1 MYSIGIYIFVLGMLI
16 AAIFHKKARKMV
28 VGIGQT
34 YILLRRH
41 IKKGDRVVWF
51 HAASLGEFEQGR
63 PLMERLRKE
72 CPEYKIL
79 LTFFSPSGYE
89 VRKDYEG
96 ADLVCYLP
104 FDTPGN
110 ALSFLRL
117 AHPEIAIFIKYEF
130 WTNYLVLCRLKGIK
144 TYSVSSIFRPDQYF
158 FKWHMFGKYP
168 TLKPLRQFNHLFVQN
183 ESSKK
188 LLGEYGIKNV
198 TVVGDTRLD
207 RVIAIKDAAAPLPL
221 VERFVGDAPC
231 FIAGSSWGPDEEIY
245 IPYFAKHKDWK
256 LIIAPHVIS
265 ETHLKDIEKLL
276 DDNGFSHVRY
286 TELEAT
292 PAPSLTSDPSP
303 VSPRGEADT
312 LPLAKD
318 TTPPLGEVREGSGSG
333 SALIINC
340 FGKLSSIYRYGKV
353 ALVGGGFGVGI
364 HNVPEAAVYGIPV
377 LFGPNNQKF
386 REAQALKACR
396 GSFEYQDDAT
406 FAALMD
412 NFINNPEAL
421 KKAGEAAGNY
431 INANAGAADKC
442 FTAIF
447 KK

>member
-1 MYSIGIYIFVLGMLI
+1 MYTIGIYIFVLGMLI

-34 YILLRRH
+34 YLLLRRH
-41 IKKGDRVVWF
+41 IKKTDRVVWF

-63 PLMERLRKE
+63 PLMERLRVE
-72 CPEYKIL
+72 HPEYKIL

-110 ALSFLRL
+110 ALSFIRL

-130 WTNYLVLCRLKGIK
+130 WTNYLITCRRKGIK

-168 TLKPLRQFNHLFVQN
+168 TLKPLRQFDHLFVQN

-188 LLGEYGIKNV
+188 LLAEHGINCV

-221 VERFVGDAPC
+221 VEQFAGDAPC

-245 IPYFAKHKDWK
+245 IPYFGKHKDWK

-276 DDNGFSHVRY
+276 DDNGISHLRY
-286 TELEAT
+286 TELEK
-292 PAPSLTSDPSP
+292 
-303 VSPRGEADT
+303 GEST
-312 LPLAKD
+312 LS
-318 TTPPLGEVREGSGSG
+318 TELG
-333 SALIINC
+333 ALIVNC

-377 LFGPNNQKF
+377 IFGPNNEKF
-386 REAQALKACR
+386 REAQALKACG
-396 GSFEYQDDAT
+396 GSFEYQDAES
-406 FAALMD
+406 FAAIMD
-412 NFINNPEAL
+412 KFITSPADL
-421 KKAGEAAGNY
+421 QKAGQAAGGY

-442 FTAIF
+442 FNAIF
-447 KK
+447 N

>member
-1 MYSIGIYIFVLGMLI
+1 MYTIGIYIFVLGMLI

-34 YILLRRH
+34 YLLLRRH
-41 IKKGDRVVWF
+41 IKKTDRVVWF

-63 PLMERLRKE
+63 PLMERLRIE
-72 CPEYKIL
+72 HPEYKIL

-130 WTNYLVLCRLKGIK
+130 WTNYLITCRRKGIK
-144 TYSVSSIFRPDQYF
+144 IYSVSSIFRPDQYF

-168 TLKPLRQFNHLFVQN
+168 TLKPLRQFDHLFVQN

-188 LLGEYGIKNV
+188 LLADFGINCV

-207 RVIAIKDAAAPLPL
+207 RVIAIKNAAAPLPL
-221 VERFVGDAPC
+221 VEQFAGDSPC

-245 IPYFAKHKDWK
+245 IPYFAQHKDWK

-265 ETHLKDIEKLL
+265 ETHLKEIEALL
-276 DDNGFSHVRY
+276 NDNGITHVRY
-286 TELEAT
+286 TQLEKNEV
-292 PAPSLTSDPSP
+292 P
-303 VSPRGEADT
+303 VSS
-312 LPLAKD
+312 
-318 TTPPLGEVREGSGSG
+318 EVG
-333 SALIINC
+333 ALIVNC

-386 REAQALKACR
+386 REAQALKACG
-396 GSFEYQDDAT
+396 GSFEYQDNAS

-421 KKAGEAAGNY
+421 KKAGDAADGY
-431 INANAGAADKC
+431 INANAGATDKC
-442 FTAIF
+442 FNAIF
-447 KK
+447 N

>member
-1 MYSIGIYIFVLGMLI
+1 MYTLGIYIFVLGMLI

-28 VGIGQT
+28 VGISQT
-34 YILLRRH
+34 YLLLRRH
-41 IKKGDRVVWF
+41 IKKTDRVVWF

-63 PLMERLRKE
+63 PLMERLRVE
-72 CPEYKIL
+72 HPEYKIL
-79 LTFFSPSGYE
+79 LTFYSPSGYE

-130 WTNYLVLCRLKGIK
+130 WTNYLITCRRKGVK

-168 TLKPLRQFNHLFVQN
+168 TLKPLRQFDHLFVQN

-188 LLGEYGIKNV
+188 LLADYGINCV

-207 RVIAIKDAAAPLPL
+207 RVIAIKNAAAPLPL
-221 VERFVGDAPC
+221 VEQFAGNSPC

-245 IPYFAKHKDWK
+245 IPYFSKHKDWK

-276 DDNGFSHVRY
+276 DDNGISHLRY
-286 TELEAT
+286 TELEK
-292 PAPSLTSDPSP
+292 
-303 VSPRGEADT
+303 GEST
-312 LPLAKD
+312 LS
-318 TTPPLGEVREGSGSG
+318 TELG
-333 SALIINC
+333 ALIVNC

-377 LFGPNNQKF
+377 IFGPNNEKF
-386 REAQALKACR
+386 REAQALKACG
-396 GSFEYQDDAT
+396 GSFEYQDAES
-406 FAALMD
+406 FAAIMD
-412 NFINNPEAL
+412 KFITSPADL
-421 KKAGEAAGNY
+421 QKAGQAAGGY

-442 FTAIF
+442 FNAIF
-447 KK
+447 N

>member
-16 AAIFHKKARKMV
+16 ASLFHKKARKMV
-28 VGIGQT
+28 VGISQT
-34 YILLRRH
+34 YLLLRRH
-41 IKKGDRVVWF
+41 IKKTDRVVWF

-63 PLMERLRKE
+63 PLMERLRRE

-79 LTFFSPSGYE
+79 LTFYSPSGYE

-130 WTNYLVLCRLKGIK
+130 WTNYLVTCHYKGIK

-188 LLGEYGIKNV
+188 LLAEYGITNV

-221 VERFVGDAPC
+221 VEQFAGDAPC

-276 DDNGFSHVRY
+276 EDNGFKSIRY
-286 TELEAT
+286 TALEKGEKMPAT
-292 PAPSLTSDPSP
+292 ET
-303 VSPRGEADT
+303 
-312 LPLAKD
+312 
-318 TTPPLGEVREGSGSG
+318 EGQ
-333 SALIINC
+333 ALIINC

-377 LFGPNNQKF
+377 LFGPNNEKF
-386 REAQALKACR
+386 REAQALKACG
-396 GSFEYQDDAT
+396 GSFEYQDDAS

-421 KKAGEAAGNY
+421 QKAGEAAGSY

-442 FTAIF
+442 FNAIF
-447 KK
+447 K

>member
-1 MYSIGIYIFVLGMLI
+1 MYTIGIYIFVLGMLI

-34 YILLRRH
+34 YLLLRRH
-41 IKKGDRVVWF
+41 IKNTDRVVWF

-63 PLMERLRKE
+63 PLMERLRVE
-72 CPEYKIL
+72 HPEYKIL
-79 LTFFSPSGYE
+79 LTFYSPSGYE

-110 ALSFLRL
+110 ALSFIRL

-130 WTNYLVLCRLKGIK
+130 WTNYLITCRRKGIK

-168 TLKPLRQFNHLFVQN
+168 TLKPLRQFDHLFVQN

-188 LLGEYGIKNV
+188 LLAEHGINCV

-221 VERFVGDAPC
+221 VEKFAGNSPC

-245 IPYFAKHKDWK
+245 IPYFGKHKDWK

-276 DDNGFSHVRY
+276 DDNGFKSVRY
-286 TELEAT
+286 TEIEDGT
-292 PAPSLTSDPSP
+292 QS
-303 VSPRGEADT
+303 GEGA
-312 LPLAKD
+312 
-318 TTPPLGEVREGSGSG
+318 
-333 SALIINC
+333 SALIVNC

-386 REAQALKACR
+386 REAQALKACG
-396 GSFEYQDDAT
+396 GSFEYQDDAS

-412 NFINNPEAL
+412 NFINNPETL
-421 KKAGEAAGNY
+421 QKAGQAAGNY

-442 FTAIF
+442 FNAIF
-447 KK
+447 N

>member
-1 MYSIGIYIFVLGMLI
+1 MYTIGIYIYVLGMLI
-16 AAIFHKKARKMV
+16 ASLFHKKARKMV
-28 VGIGQT
+28 VGISQT
-34 YILLRRH
+34 YLLLRRH
-41 IKKGDRVVWF
+41 IKKTDRVVWF

-110 ALSFLRL
+110 AFSFLRL

-130 WTNYLVLCRLKGIK
+130 WPNYLITCRYKGIK

-158 FKWHMFGKYP
+158 FKWHMFGKHP
-168 TLKPLRQFNHLFVQN
+168 TLKPLRQFDHLFVQN

-188 LLGEYGIKNV
+188 LLADYGINNV

-207 RVIAIKDAAAPLPL
+207 RVIAIKNAAAPLPL
-221 VERFVGDAPC
+221 VEDFAGDAPC

-265 ETHLKDIEKLL
+265 ETHLKEIEMLL
-276 DDNGFSHVRY
+276 KDNGFKYIRY
-286 TELEAT
+286 TELEKGEKMPAT
-292 PAPSLTSDPSP
+292 
-303 VSPRGEADT
+303 EA
-312 LPLAKD
+312 
-318 TTPPLGEVREGSGSG
+318 EGQ
-333 SALIINC
+333 ALIINC

-377 LFGPNNQKF
+377 LFGPNNEKF
-386 REAQALKACR
+386 REAQALKACG
-396 GSFEYQDDAT
+396 GSFEYQDDAS

-412 NFINNPEAL
+412 NFITNPEAL
-421 KKAGEAAGNY
+421 QKAGEAAGGY

-442 FTAIF
+442 FNAIF
-447 KK
+447 KQK

>member
-1 MYSIGIYIFVLGMLI
+1 MYTIGIYIFVLGMLI

-28 VGIGQT
+28 MGIGQT
-34 YILLRRH
+34 YLLLRRH
-41 IKKGDRVVWF
+41 IKKTDRVVWF

-63 PLMERLRKE
+63 PLMERLRVE
-72 CPEYKIL
+72 HPEYKIL
-79 LTFFSPSGYE
+79 LTFYSPSGYE

-110 ALSFLRL
+110 AFSFLRL

-130 WTNYLVLCRLKGIK
+130 WTNYLITCRRKGIK
-144 TYSVSSIFRPDQYF
+144 IYSVSSIFRPDQYF
-158 FKWHMFGKYP
+158 FKWHIFGKYP
-168 TLKPLRQFNHLFVQN
+168 AIKPLRQFDHLFVQN

-188 LLGEYGIKNV
+188 LLADSGINCV

-207 RVIAIKDAAAPLPL
+207 RVIAIKNAAAPLPL
-221 VERFVGDAPC
+221 VEQFAGDSPC

-245 IPYFAKHKDWK
+245 IPYFAQHKDWK

-265 ETHLKDIEKLL
+265 ETHLKEIEALL
-276 DDNGFSHVRY
+276 NDNGITHVRY
-286 TELEAT
+286 TQLEKNEV
-292 PAPSLTSDPSP
+292 P
-303 VSPRGEADT
+303 VSS
-312 LPLAKD
+312 
-318 TTPPLGEVREGSGSG
+318 EVG
-333 SALIINC
+333 ALIVNC

-353 ALVGGGFGVGI
+353 ALVGGGFGMGI

-386 REAQALKACR
+386 REAQALKACG
-396 GSFEYQDDAT
+396 GSFEYQDNAS

-421 KKAGEAAGNY
+421 KKAGDAADGY
-431 INANAGAADKC
+431 INANAGATDKC
-442 FTAIF
+442 FNAIF
-447 KK
+447 N

>member
-1 MYSIGIYIFVLGMLI
+1 MMI
-16 AAIFHKKARKMV
+16 ASIFHKKARKMV
-28 VGIGQT
+28 VGIPQT
-34 YILLRRH
+34 YLLLRRH
-41 IKKGDRVVWF
+41 IKKTDRVVWF

-63 PLMERLRKE
+63 PLMERLRTE

-130 WTNYLVLCRLKGIK
+130 WLNYLLICRRKGIK

-158 FKWHMFGKYP
+158 FKWHLFGKYP
-168 TLKPLRQFNHLFVQN
+168 ALKAIRQFNHLFVQN
-183 ESSKK
+183 ERSKN
-188 LLGEYGIKNV
+188 LLVEHGIENV

-221 VERFVGDAPC
+221 VEQFADDAPC

-245 IPYFAKHKDWK
+245 IPYFAQHKDWK

-276 DDNGFSHVRY
+276 EDNGFKSIRY
-286 TELEAT
+286 TELEKGGQMPAT
-292 PAPSLTSDPSP
+292 SET
-303 VSPRGEADT
+303 
-312 LPLAKD
+312 
-318 TTPPLGEVREGSGSG
+318 EGQ
-333 SALIINC
+333 ALIVNC

-377 LFGPNNQKF
+377 LFGPNNEKF
-386 REAQALKACR
+386 REAQALKACG
-396 GSFEYQDDAT
+396 GSFEYQDDAS

-421 KKAGEAAGNY
+421 KKAGEAAGGY

-442 FTAIF
+442 FNAIF
-447 KK
+447 H

>member
-1 MYSIGIYIFVLGMLI
+1 MYTIGIYIFVLCMLI

-34 YILLRRH
+34 YLLLRRH
-41 IKKGDRVVWF
+41 IKNTDRVVWF

-63 PLMERLRKE
+63 PLMERLRVE
-72 CPEYKIL
+72 HPEYKIL
-79 LTFFSPSGYE
+79 LTFYSPSGYE

-110 ALSFLRL
+110 ALSFIRL

-130 WTNYLVLCRLKGIK
+130 WTNYLITCRRKGIK

-168 TLKPLRQFNHLFVQN
+168 TLKPLRQFDHLFVQN

-188 LLGEYGIKNV
+188 LLAEYGINCV

-207 RVIAIKDAAAPLPL
+207 RVIAIKNAAAPLPL
-221 VERFVGDAPC
+221 VEKFAGNSPC

-245 IPYFAKHKDWK
+245 IPYFGKHKDWK

-276 DDNGFSHVRY
+276 DDNGFKSVRY
-286 TELEAT
+286 TEIEDGT
-292 PAPSLTSDPSP
+292 QS
-303 VSPRGEADT
+303 GEGA
-312 LPLAKD
+312 
-318 TTPPLGEVREGSGSG
+318 
-333 SALIINC
+333 SALIVNC

-386 REAQALKACR
+386 REAQALKACG
-396 GSFEYQDDAT
+396 GSFEYQDDAS

-412 NFINNPEAL
+412 NFINNPETL
-421 KKAGEAAGNY
+421 QKAGQAAGNY

-442 FTAIF
+442 FNAIF
-447 KK
+447 N

>member
-1 MYSIGIYIFVLGMLI
+1 MYTIGIYIFVLGMLI

-34 YILLRRH
+34 YLLLRRH
-41 IKKGDRVVWF
+41 IKKTDRVVWF

-63 PLMERLRKE
+63 PLMERLRVE
-72 CPEYKIL
+72 HPEYKIL
-79 LTFFSPSGYE
+79 LTFYSPSGYE

-130 WTNYLVLCRLKGIK
+130 WTNYLITCRRKGIK
-144 TYSVSSIFRPDQYF
+144 IYSVSSIFRPDQYF
-158 FKWHMFGKYP
+158 FKWHMFGKYD
-168 TLKPLRQFNHLFVQN
+168 HLFVQN

-188 LLGEYGIKNV
+188 LLADYGINCV

-207 RVIAIKDAAAPLPL
+207 RVIAIKNAAAPLPL
-221 VERFVGDAPC
+221 VEQFAGDSPC

-245 IPYFAKHKDWK
+245 IPYFAQHKDWK

-265 ETHLKDIEKLL
+265 ETHLKEIEALL
-276 DDNGFSHVRY
+276 NDNGITHVRY
-286 TELEAT
+286 TQLEKNEV
-292 PAPSLTSDPSP
+292 P
-303 VSPRGEADT
+303 VSS
-312 LPLAKD
+312 
-318 TTPPLGEVREGSGSG
+318 EVG
-333 SALIINC
+333 ALIVNC

-386 REAQALKACR
+386 REAQALKACG
-396 GSFEYQDDAT
+396 GSFEYQDNAS

-421 KKAGEAAGNY
+421 KKAGDAADGY
-431 INANAGAADKC
+431 INANAGATDKC
-442 FTAIF
+442 FNAIF
-447 KK
+447 N

>member
-1 MYSIGIYIFVLGMLI
+1 MYTLGIYIFVLGMLI

-28 VGIGQT
+28 MGISQT
-34 YILLRRH
+34 YLLLRRH
-41 IKKGDRVVWF
+41 IKKTDRVVWF

-63 PLMERLRKE
+63 PLMERLRVE
-72 CPEYKIL
+72 HPEYKIL
-79 LTFFSPSGYE
+79 LTFYSPSGYE

-130 WTNYLVLCRLKGIK
+130 WTNYLITCRRKGVK

-168 TLKPLRQFNHLFVQN
+168 TLKPLRQFDHLFVQN

-188 LLGEYGIKNV
+188 LLADYGINCV

-207 RVIAIKDAAAPLPL
+207 RVIAIKNAAAPLPL
-221 VERFVGDAPC
+221 VEQFAGNSPC

-276 DDNGFSHVRY
+276 DDNGFKSVRY
-286 TELEAT
+286 TEIEKGT
-292 PAPSLTSDPSP
+292 QS
-303 VSPRGEADT
+303 GEGA
-312 LPLAKD
+312 
-318 TTPPLGEVREGSGSG
+318 
-333 SALIINC
+333 SALIVNC

-377 LFGPNNQKF
+377 IFGPNNQKF
-386 REAQALKACR
+386 REAQALKACG
-396 GSFEYQDDAT
+396 GSFEYQDDAS

-412 NFINNPEAL
+412 NFINNPETL
-421 KKAGEAAGNY
+421 QKAGEAAGGY
-431 INANAGAADKC
+431 INSNAGAAEKC
-442 FTAIF
+442 FNAIF
-447 KK
+447 ETSSVA

>member
-1 MYSIGIYIFVLGMLI
+1 MLI
-16 AAIFHKKARKMV
+16 AGIFHKKARKMV

-34 YILLRRH
+34 YLLLRRH
-41 IKKGDRVVWF
+41 IKNTDRVVWF

-63 PLMERLRKE
+63 PLMERLRVE
-72 CPEYKIL
+72 HPEYKIL
-79 LTFFSPSGYE
+79 LTFYSPSGYE

-110 ALSFLRL
+110 ALSFIRL

-130 WTNYLVLCRLKGIK
+130 WTNYLITCRRKGIK

-168 TLKPLRQFNHLFVQN
+168 TLKPLRQFDHLFVQN

-188 LLGEYGIKNV
+188 LLAEYGINCV

-207 RVIAIKDAAAPLPL
+207 RVIAIKNAAAPLPL
-221 VERFVGDAPC
+221 VEKFAGNSPC

-245 IPYFAKHKDWK
+245 IPYFGKHKDWK

-276 DDNGFSHVRY
+276 DDNGFKSVRY
-286 TELEAT
+286 TEIEDGT
-292 PAPSLTSDPSP
+292 QS
-303 VSPRGEADT
+303 GEGA
-312 LPLAKD
+312 
-318 TTPPLGEVREGSGSG
+318 
-333 SALIINC
+333 SALIVNC

-386 REAQALKACR
+386 REAQALKACG
-396 GSFEYQDDAT
+396 GSFEYQDDAS

-412 NFINNPEAL
+412 NFINNPETL
-421 KKAGEAAGNY
+421 QKAGQAAGNY

-442 FTAIF
+442 FNAIF
-447 KK
+447 N

>member
-1 MYSIGIYIFVLGMLI
+1 MYTIGIYIFVLGMLI

-34 YILLRRH
+34 YLLLRRH
-41 IKKGDRVVWF
+41 IKKTDRVVWF

-63 PLMERLRKE
+63 PLMERLRVE
-72 CPEYKIL
+72 HPEYKIL
-79 LTFFSPSGYE
+79 LTFYSPSGYE

-104 FDTPGN
+104 
-110 ALSFLRL
+110 
-117 AHPEIAIFIKYEF
+117 EIAIFSKYEF
-130 WTNYLVLCRLKGIK
+130 WTTYLIACRRKGVK

-168 TLKPLRQFNHLFVQN
+168 AIKPLRQFDHLFVQN

-188 LLGEYGIKNV
+188 LLADSGINCV

-207 RVIAIKDAAAPLPL
+207 RVIAIKNAAAPLPL
-221 VERFVGDAPC
+221 VEQFAGDSPC

-245 IPYFAKHKDWK
+245 IPYFAQHKDWK

-265 ETHLKDIEKLL
+265 ETHLKEIEALL
-276 DDNGFSHVRY
+276 NDNGITHVRY
-286 TELEAT
+286 TQLEKNEV
-292 PAPSLTSDPSP
+292 P
-303 VSPRGEADT
+303 VSS
-312 LPLAKD
+312 
-318 TTPPLGEVREGSGSG
+318 EVG
-333 SALIINC
+333 ALIVNC

-353 ALVGGGFGVGI
+353 ALVGGGFGMGI

-386 REAQALKACR
+386 REAQALKACG
-396 GSFEYQDDAT
+396 GSFEYQDNAS

-421 KKAGEAAGNY
+421 KKAGDAADGY
-431 INANAGAADKC
+431 INANAGATDKC
-442 FTAIF
+442 FNAIF
-447 KK
+447 N

>member
-1 MYSIGIYIFVLGMLI
+1 
-16 AAIFHKKARKMV
+16 MV
-28 VGIGQT
+28 VGISQT
-34 YILLRRH
+34 YGLLRRH
-41 IKKGDRVVWF
+41 IKKTDRVVWF

-63 PLMERLRKE
+63 PLMERLHVE
-72 CPEYKIL
+72 HPEYKIL

-130 WTNYLVLCRLKGIK
+130 WLNYLTTCRHKGIK

-158 FKWHMFGKYP
+158 FKWYG
-168 TLKPLRQFNHLFVQN
+168 TLKPIRQFTHLFVQN
-183 ESSKK
+183 ETSRK
-188 LLGEYGIKNV
+188 LLAEHGIENV

-221 VERFVGDAPC
+221 VEQFAGDTPC

-265 ETHLKDIEKLL
+265 ESHLKDIEKLL
-276 DDNGFSHVRY
+276 DENGFTSVRY
-286 TELEAT
+286 TELEKT
-292 PAPSLTSDPSP
+292 
-303 VSPRGEADT
+303 
-312 LPLAKD
+312 
-318 TTPPLGEVREGSGSG
+318 EGAGLSGQN
-333 SALIINC
+333 ALIVNC

-377 LFGPNNQKF
+377 LFGPNNKKF
-386 REAQALKACR
+386 REAQALLACG
-396 GSFEYQDDAT
+396 GSFEYQDEAS
-406 FAALMD
+406 FAAIMD
-412 NFINNPEAL
+412 KFIASPEDL
-421 KKAGEAAGNY
+421 QKAGQAAGGY

-442 FTAIF
+442 FKAIF
-447 KK
+447 D

>member
-1 MYSIGIYIFVLGMLI
+1 MLYSLGLYLFTWGMI
-16 AAIFHKKARKMV
+16 VAAIFHKKARKMV

-34 YILLRRH
+34 FILLRRH
-41 IKKGDRVVWF
+41 IKKTDRVVWF

-63 PLMERLRKE
+63 PLMERLRTD

-117 AHPEIAIFIKYEF
+117 AHPEIAVFIKYEF
-130 WTNYLVLCRLKGIK
+130 WTNYLTFCRRKGIK
-144 TYSVSSIFRPDQYF
+144 VYSVSSIFRPNQYF
-158 FKWHMFGKYP
+158 FKWYGS
-168 TLKPLRQFNHLFVQN
+168 LKPIRQFTHLFVQN
-183 ESSKK
+183 ETSRQ
-188 LLGEYGIKNV
+188 LLAEHGIENV

-207 RVIAIKDAAAPLPL
+207 RVIAIKNAAAPLPL
-221 VERFVGDAPC
+221 VEQFAGNAPC

-245 IPYFAKHKDWK
+245 IPYFAQHKDWK

-265 ETHLKDIEKLL
+265 ETHLKEIEKLL
-276 DDNGFSHVRY
+276 DDNGISHVRY
-286 TELEAT
+286 TQLEQGEG
-292 PAPSLTSDPSP
+292 PSLS
-303 VSPRGEADT
+303 
-312 LPLAKD
+312 
-318 TTPPLGEVREGSGSG
+318 EVGG
-333 SALIINC
+333 LIINC

-377 LFGPNNQKF
+377 IFGPNNQKF
-386 REAQALKACR
+386 REAQALKACG
-396 GSFEYQDDAT
+396 GSFEYQDAES
-406 FAALMD
+406 FAAIMD
-412 NFINNPEAL
+412 NFLTSPDAL
-421 KKAGEAAGNY
+421 QKAGQAAGNY
-431 INANAGAADKC
+431 INANAGAAEKC
-442 FTAIF
+442 FKAIF
-447 KK
+447 N

>member
-1 MYSIGIYIFVLGMLI
+1 MI
-16 AAIFHKKARKMV
+16 ASIFHKKARKMV
-28 VGIGQT
+28 VGIPQT
-34 YILLRRH
+34 YLLLRRH
-41 IKKGDRVVWF
+41 IKKTDRVVWF

-63 PLMERLRKE
+63 PLMERLRTE

-130 WTNYLVLCRLKGIK
+130 WLNYLLICRRKGIK

-158 FKWHMFGKYP
+158 FKWHLFGKYP
-168 TLKPLRQFNHLFVQN
+168 ALKAIRQFNHLFVQN
-183 ESSKK
+183 ERSKN
-188 LLGEYGIKNV
+188 LLVEHGIENV

-221 VERFVGDAPC
+221 VEQFAGDAPC

-245 IPYFAKHKDWK
+245 IPYFAQHKDWK

-276 DDNGFSHVRY
+276 EDNGFKSIRY
-286 TELEAT
+286 TELEKGGQMPAT
-292 PAPSLTSDPSP
+292 SET
-303 VSPRGEADT
+303 
-312 LPLAKD
+312 
-318 TTPPLGEVREGSGSG
+318 EGQ
-333 SALIINC
+333 ALIVNC

-377 LFGPNNQKF
+377 LFGPNNEKF
-386 REAQALKACR
+386 REAQALKACG
-396 GSFEYQDDAT
+396 GSFEYQDDAS
-406 FAALMD
+406 FATLMD

-421 KKAGEAAGNY
+421 KKAGEAAGGY

-442 FTAIF
+442 FNAIF
-447 KK
+447 H

>member
-16 AAIFHKKARKMV
+16 ASLFHKKARKMV
-28 VGIGQT
+28 VGISQT
-34 YILLRRH
+34 YLLLRRH
-41 IKKGDRVVWF
+41 IKKTDRVVWF

-63 PLMERLRKE
+63 PLMERLRRE

-79 LTFFSPSGYE
+79 LTFYSPSGYE

-110 ALSFLRL
+110 ALSFLRM

-130 WTNYLVLCRLKGIK
+130 WTNYLVTCHYKGIK

-188 LLGEYGIKNV
+188 LLAEYGITNV
-198 TVVGDTRLD
+198 TVVGDTR
-207 RVIAIKDAAAPLPL
+207 
-221 VERFVGDAPC
+221 
-231 FIAGSSWGPDEEIY
+231 GSSWGPDEEIY

-276 DDNGFSHVRY
+276 EDNGFSHVRY
-286 TELEAT
+286 TELEA
-292 PAPSLTSDPSP
+292 SP
-303 VSPRGEADT
+303 NGLPIMGEMSEGQRG
-312 LPLAKD
+312 
-318 TTPPLGEVREGSGSG
+318 SS
-333 SALIINC
+333 LIINC

-377 LFGPNNQKF
+377 LFGPNNEKF
-386 REAQALKACR
+386 REAQALKACG
-396 GSFEYQDDAT
+396 GSFEYQDDAS

-421 KKAGEAAGNY
+421 QKAGEAAGGY

-442 FTAIF
+442 FNAIF
-447 KK
+447 K

>member
-1 MYSIGIYIFVLGMLI
+1 MMI
-16 AAIFHKKARKMV
+16 AALFHKKARKMV
-28 VGIGQT
+28 MGIPQT
-34 YILLRRH
+34 YLLLRRH
-41 IKKGDRVVWF
+41 IKKTDRVVWF

-63 PLMERLRKE
+63 PLMERLRTE

-130 WTNYLVLCRLKGIK
+130 WLNYLVICRSKGIK

-158 FKWHMFGKYP
+158 FKVRLFNKFP
-168 TLKPLRQFNHLFVQN
+168 ALKAIRQFNHLFVQN
-183 ESSKK
+183 ERSKQ
-188 LLGEYGIKNV
+188 LLEDHGITNV

-221 VERFVGDAPC
+221 VEQFAGDAPC

-265 ETHLKDIEKLL
+265 ESHLKDIEKLL
-276 DDNGFSHVRY
+276 EDNGFKSIRY
-286 TELEAT
+286 TELEKGGQLQAAET
-292 PAPSLTSDPSP
+292 
-303 VSPRGEADT
+303 
-312 LPLAKD
+312 
-318 TTPPLGEVREGSGSG
+318 EGQ
-333 SALIINC
+333 ALIINC

-386 REAQALKACR
+386 REAQALKACG
-396 GSFEYQDDAT
+396 GSFEYQDDAS

-412 NFINNPEAL
+412 NFITHPDAL
-421 KKAGEAAGNY
+421 RKAGAAAGGY

-442 FTAIF
+442 FNAIF
-447 KK
+447 KS

>member
-1 MYSIGIYIFVLGMLI
+1 MYTIGIYIFVLGMLI

-34 YILLRRH
+34 YLLLRRH
-41 IKKGDRVVWF
+41 IKNTDRVVWF

-63 PLMERLRKE
+63 PLMERLRVE
-72 CPEYKIL
+72 HPEYKIL
-79 LTFFSPSGYE
+79 LTFYSPSGYE

-110 ALSFLRL
+110 ALSFIRL

-130 WTNYLVLCRLKGIK
+130 WTNYLITCRRKGIK

-168 TLKPLRQFNHLFVQN
+168 TLKPLRQFDHLFVQN

-188 LLGEYGIKNV
+188 LLAEYGINCV

-221 VERFVGDAPC
+221 VEKFAGNSPC

-245 IPYFAKHKDWK
+245 IPYFGKHKDWK

-276 DDNGFSHVRY
+276 DDNGFKSVRY
-286 TELEAT
+286 TEIEDGT
-292 PAPSLTSDPSP
+292 PS
-303 VSPRGEADT
+303 GEGA
-312 LPLAKD
+312 
-318 TTPPLGEVREGSGSG
+318 
-333 SALIINC
+333 SALIVNC

-386 REAQALKACR
+386 REAQALKACG
-396 GSFEYQDDAT
+396 GSFEYQDDAS

-412 NFINNPEAL
+412 NFINNPETL
-421 KKAGEAAGNY
+421 QKAGQAAGNY

-442 FTAIF
+442 FNAIF
-447 KK
+447 N

>member
-1 MYSIGIYIFVLGMLI
+1 MYTIGIYIYVLGMVF

-28 VGIGQT
+28 VGISQT

-41 IKKGDRVVWF
+41 IKKTDRVVWF

-63 PLMERLRKE
+63 PLMERLRTE

-130 WTNYLVLCRLKGIK
+130 WLNYLVTCRRKGIK

-158 FKWHMFGKYP
+158 FKWHFFGKFP
-168 TLKPLRQFNHLFVQN
+168 ALRSIRQFSHLFVQN
-183 ESSKK
+183 ETSRK
-188 LLGEYGIKNV
+188 LLEEHGIKKV

-221 VERFVGDAPC
+221 VEQFAGDAPC

-245 IPYFAKHKDWK
+245 IPYFAQHKDWK

-276 DDNGFSHVRY
+276 EDNGFKSIRY
-286 TELEAT
+286 TNLE
-292 PAPSLTSDPSP
+292 
-303 VSPRGEADT
+303 
-312 LPLAKD
+312 K
-318 TTPPLGEVREGSGSG
+318 GEVMPATETEGQ
-333 SALIINC
+333 ALIINC

-377 LFGPNNQKF
+377 LFGPNNEKF
-386 REAQALKACR
+386 REAQALKACG
-396 GSFEYQDDAT
+396 GSFEYQDDAS

-421 KKAGEAAGNY
+421 QKAGEAAGGY

-442 FTAIF
+442 FNAIF
-447 KK
+447 LNK